1 MREHD
6 VAALTAAEL
15 EAARRELAASL
26 ALARPGSLVRGT
38 DPGPDG
44 RYRRRT
50 GRVGSRPVRFTRLP
64 ARPALERRARGLR
77 RDAPTP
83 RCRGVL
89 VPGVGGL
96 SGIPWTSGGGRGQM
110 TCASSRAPAPSCT
123 WIIWSA
129 PSRLSIRA
137 TIGLGVRQDYVP
149 APRLK
154 GAGRQHQGLYR
165 VRVGERQPGQVDSQ
179 VPRVADE
186 LDCQRVAQLATLR

>member
-6 VAALTAAEL
+6 VTALTAAKL
-15 EAARRELAASL
+15 ETARRELAASL
-26 ALARPGSLVRGT
+26 APGPARLPGPGA

-44 RYRRRT
+44 RHRRRT
-50 GRVGSRPVRFTRLP
+50 GRAGSRPARLTRLL
-64 ARPALERRARGLR
+64 ARPAPGRRARGLR
-77 RDAPTP
+77 RDAPAP

-89 VPGVGGL
+89 VPGVVAL
-96 SGIPWTSGGGRGQM
+96 SGIPETSGGGRGQM
-110 TCASSRAPAPSCT
+110 ARASGRVPAPSCT

-137 TIGLGVRQDYVP
+137 TIGCGLGRIMSPPRSWRVP
-149 APRLK
+149 AASTR
-154 GAGRQHQGLYR
+154 ALYR

-186 LDCQRVAQLATLR
+186 LACQRGSAGHVR